1 MKKIIQMSDMS
12 NAQKLDFI
20 LNSRTPERS
29 SNLPNL
35 NRTIDVGKSKKDN
48 EKTAG
53 KANIMSEYMN
63 RFNKSAER

>member
-20 LNSRTPERS
+20 LNSKTPERS

-35 NRTIDVGKSKKDN
+35 NRTIEVGKSKKDN
-48 EKTAG
+48 EKVDG
-53 KANIMSEYMN
+53 KANILSEYMN
-63 RFNKSAER
+63 